1 MTVCVLYCNEP
12 PEDVDSCTAKSPHN
26 IVMVSGMSKTI
37 CGKVFFSN
45 CYSDLLEDEVYLIF
59 PNKTRLNIL
68 ETTTKNESALT
79 YSVVYYGDVL
89 STGNT
94 TVDGEGLFQITI
106 PPLGDYK
113 YAYLQITHRD
123 GRCTFPIVSC

>member
-94 TVDGEGLFQITI
+94 TVDGEGLFKITI

>member
-45 CYSDLLEDEVYLIF
+45 CYSDLLEDEAYLIF

-94 TVDGEGLFQITI
+94 TVDGEGLFKITI